1 MSTMTKQEIAEAN
14 RRRYE
19 DLRAAGQGAA
29 PKALPAATV
38 LDGAPI
44 MPDAVIESE
53 TVPPGWYHTVR
64 LRRGEALRIVDA
76 SGRSSVSVIG
86 WCEKDM
92 SERLNCADTAKIQ
105 WSAALSKGRVILTDM
120 GRVFLSLIED
130 TSGAHDLLMGGSTP
144 ASVLAAHGAP
154 SRNTHENFLAAASKL
169 GLGLRDIPPCVT
181 FFAPVSLDAEGR
193 FGWNGARKKAGDFV
207 DLRAEMDLVLVLSN
221 CAHPLDPARP
231 AANGP
236 VTVVRHRAP
245 RPRGG
250 RSLPHDVARDRPRLR
265 VHGPPSMPEQ
275 KVLAPIPPMRCT
287 RTTFRPSGRGRAC

>member
-1 MSTMTKQEIAEAN
+1 MKGMTKQELAEAN

-29 PKALPAATV
+29 PKALPAATD
-38 LDGAPI
+38 LDGAPV
-44 MPDAVIESE
+44 MPEAVIASE
-53 TVPPGWYHTVR
+53 TVPEGWYHTVR

-86 WCEKDM
+86 WCGKDM

-120 GRVFLSLIED
+120 GHVFLSLIED

-144 ASVLAAHGAP
+144 ASVLAAHGEP

-169 GLGLRDIPPCVT
+169 GLGQRDIPPCAT

-193 FGWNGARKKAGDFV
+193 FVWNGARKRPGDFV

-231 AANGP
+231 GTNGP

-245 RPRGG
+245 PPAATDPCRTMSPEI
-250 RSLPHDVARDRPRLR
+250 ARAFEFTDRLN
-265 VHGPPSMPEQ
+265 
-275 KVLAPIPPMRCT
+275 A
-287 RTTFRPSGRGRAC
+287 